1 MSYEI
6 IGQHYVVQ
14 ITNVKNSWDDT
25 FIPHPIYACE
35 RGTDSIC
42 NVLSAEMFIFDS
54 IDEAKKSMH
63 REDYCEQFAEAKFT
77 LIEIIGKE
85 LKDG

>member
-6 IGQHYVVQ
+6 KGKHYIVQ

-42 NVLSAEMFIFDS
+42 DVLSAEMFIFDS
-54 IDEAKKSMH
+54 IEEARRCMNRDE
-63 REDYCEQFAEAKFT
+63 YFEQFSEAKFT

-85 LKDG
+85 LKDK